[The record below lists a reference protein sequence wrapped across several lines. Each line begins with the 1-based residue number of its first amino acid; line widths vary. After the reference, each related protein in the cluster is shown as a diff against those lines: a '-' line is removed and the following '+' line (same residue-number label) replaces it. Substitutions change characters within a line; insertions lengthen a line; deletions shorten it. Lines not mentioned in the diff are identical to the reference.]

1 MTECP
6 RHLVGRKSPPEGS
19 SGTLGPD
26 FRSWSQPFQFFPWW
40 GQRGGSVNTQ
50 QPWDSPCL
58 VGSRGVNTREPWRF
72 LAWWWWVGQCEY
84 PAALEQS
91 CLVGSGRL
99 WCEHP
104 GALEIPC
111 LVGRGGGGVN
121 TPQPWDSPAWW
132 GEEDGVNTPQ
142 PWDSPRPSSKC
153 ARILHGSPNS

>member
-1 MTECP
+1 M
-6 RHLVGRKSPPEGS
+6 
-19 SGTLGPD
+19 
-26 FRSWSQPFQFFPWW
+26 
-40 GQRGGSVNTQ
+40 NTQ

-58 VGSRGVNTREPWRF
+58 VGTG
-72 LAWWWWVGQCEY
+72 G
-84 PAALEQS
+84 
-91 CLVGSGRL
+91 L

-132 GEEDGVNTPQ
+132 GEGDGVNTPQ